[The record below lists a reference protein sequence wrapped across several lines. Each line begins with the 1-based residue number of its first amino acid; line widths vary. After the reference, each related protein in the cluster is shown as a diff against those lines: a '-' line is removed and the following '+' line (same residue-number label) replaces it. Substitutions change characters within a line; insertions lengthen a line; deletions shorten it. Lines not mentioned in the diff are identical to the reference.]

1 MERHPTVW
9 IKMKKQSNRKVINL
23 LRRKIDVKAFRF

>member
-1 MERHPTVW
+1 MERNPTVW